1 MTDNTLIQLATE
13 YLQKALAN
21 LRELGVPSTPEN
33 ISIWYH
39 YEVGDKP
46 RLNQELDKL
55 RARDSKFSRDLC
67 QHLYQRFFVEHDQ
80 RQLELLR
87 QAIKQLIDNLVTQLQ
102 DVSQGLEAYGDKLSE
117 CQQQLQ
123 GDPDVDLLQQ
133 LVQKL
138 LNETEQAR
146 SVSCKACGDVEALQA
161 EITELKASLYEL
173 EQAALIDSLTGVG
186 NRRAFDQFLEKEVKA
201 AAGNGRHCCLLL
213 VDIDHFKDFNDKH
226 GHLVGDRVLRF
237 VADTIKNNVKGRD
250 LVTRYGGEEFA
261 VILPTTEYG
270 GGLAVAESIV
280 SAVAQTKL
288 TIGAGKSAGGD
299 KRDLGKIT
307 VSVGMSGF
315 RRSDTPETLFE
326 RADQCLYSAKTS
338 GRNKVVADK
347 G

>member
-21 LRELGVPSTPEN
+21 LHELGVPTTPEN

-55 RARDSKFSRDLC
+55 RARDSKLTRDIC
-67 QHLYQRFFVEHDQ
+67 QQLYQRFFVEHDQ

-87 QAIKQLIDNLVTQLQ
+87 HAIKQLIDNLVTQLH
-102 DVSQGLEAYGDKLSE
+102 DVSLGLEAYGDQLSE
-117 CQQQLQ
+117 CQQQLK

-138 LNETEQAR
+138 LKQTEQAR
-146 SVSCKACGDVEALQA
+146 TVSCNACGNVEALQA

-186 NRRAFDQFLEKEVKA
+186 NRRAFDQCLAAEVEA
-201 AAGNGRHCCLLL
+201 ASSNGRHCCLLL

-237 VADTIKNNVKGRD
+237 VASTIKNNVKGRD

-261 VILPTTEYG
+261 VVLPTTEYG
-270 GGLAVAESIV
+270 GGRAVAESIV
-280 SAVAQTKL
+280 NAVAQTKL
-288 TIGAGKSAGGD
+288 TIGAGKSTGAD

-315 RRSDTPETLFE
+315 RRGDSPETLFE
-326 RADQCLYSAKTS
+326 RADKCLYQAKTS